1 MTYDKDLL
9 LGKRIA
15 AIDYGEARIGVAV
28 CDERHIVVSTR
39 PVITNDEKV
48 WEALAS
54 RMDTDRIDVVLVGV
68 PRRLDDSS
76 SDIIKHIEQFILEL
90 RRRIFLPVFEVDES
104 FSTMKARELMLSVGV
119 KKKRR
124 SAKGTKDAMA
134 AAVILSD
141 VLEELG

>member
-1 MTYDKDLL
+1 MTYDKNFLI
-9 LGKRIA
+9 GKRLA

-28 CDERHIVVSTR
+28 CDELHIVVSTR

-48 WEALAS
+48 WEVLAL
-54 RMDTDRIDVVLVGV
+54 RMNTDRIDVILVGV
-68 PRRLDDSS
+68 PRKLDDSS
-76 SDIIKHIEQFILEL
+76 SEIIKHIEQFISEL
-90 RRRIFLPVFEVDES
+90 RRRIILPVFEVDES

-124 SAKGTKDAMA
+124 AAKGTKDAMA